1 MNTRIFMLMI
11 ICILMLILA
20 SASVDMSGT
29 VPVYNVYTVYYYVS
43 SICTVGCV
51 ILSENPNFN
60 FGIWNQVV
68 LMYNKEAP
76 KVESV
81 NFLFLAALFSP
92 KISTTPFITQKK
104 FCYVYRVHGT
114 QNDQLE
120 LMVSTQKLVLKNIH
134 RVPRYIPKCAK
145 I

>member
-1 MNTRIFMLMI
+1 MLMI

-60 FGIWNQVV
+60 FGI
-68 LMYNKEAP
+68 
-76 KVESV
+76 
-81 NFLFLAALFSP
+81 
-92 KISTTPFITQKK
+92 
-104 FCYVYRVHGT
+104 
-114 QNDQLE
+114 
-120 LMVSTQKLVLKNIH
+120 
-134 RVPRYIPKCAK
+134 
-145 I
+145 